1 MRACAKFLK
10 ARLCNER
17 GELLNLMITPGDVD
31 DRKPL
36 EYKAFVEF
44 IITPN
49 IR

>member
-1 MRACAKFLK
+1 MCEVFK

-17 GELLNLMITPGDVD
+17 GELLNFMITPGDVD

-44 IITPN
+44 IITQN